1 MRNISPWSWKVALC
15 QQKANTSS
23 SAPADLAGLYISSW
37 GQDLSG
43 DSAGNKIHHQMLKC
57 SIGTSSWWIIWK
69 FPDLCQWRGG
79 LHGYHLCAGRWL
91 TLTLTHHLFP
101 LADFSG
107 TFPHKLTA
115 KIVFLALLHP
125 FSRDSVRHKTGKENH
140 PQPNR
145 AVAPRTT
152 RCPSI
157 TNYLFPLIHSVTL
170 PRAKLQSFPP
180 VPTTSL
186 AKANAHV
193 LWELANHC
201 QLLGSGVS
209 ASIATGQSPQGH
221 CGTLC
226 WQGGA
231 NPISPRHSWAGL
243 CRRAQTVPEAEDKRT
258 YLVMQWGPSP
268 HSRKKHQLQTS
279 SPLSQPPLPLSPVKE
294 KERELQL
301 KGTMGLKAQDQT
313 WGLKDSFAW
322 HT

>member
-1 MRNISPWSWKVALC
+1 MATTCVLVGGSHSPSHT
-15 QQKANTSS
+15 TSS
-23 SAPADLAGLYISSW
+23 PSLISQVHFHTSW
-37 GQDLSG
+37 QEKLFFW
-43 DSAGNKIHHQMLKC
+43 HC
-57 SIGTSSWWIIWK
+57 SILSLETALGTS
-69 FPDLCQWRGG
+69 L
-79 LHGYHLCAGRWL
+79 
-91 TLTLTHHLFP
+91 
-101 LADFSG
+101 
-107 TFPHKLTA
+107 
-115 KIVFLALLHP
+115 V
-125 FSRDSVRHKTGKENH
+125 ENH

-231 NPISPRHSWAGL
+231 NPISLRHSWAGL

-279 SPLSQPPLPLSPVKE
+279 SLLSQPPLPLSPVKE

-313 WGLKDSFAW
+313 WGQKDSFAW